1 MPPPVSDYRAT
12 DSGSANGTDFGA
24 AGIFPDYG
32 FDSVAPRPAV
42 PPSSGGRSQWLVAE
56 QADAGAIRD
65 HNRGDLCGFQ
75 ANFFFETFYL
85 FYDFSQAILAI
96 LPQILQSF
104 FDLKISLK
112 DIKSR
117 GSVKL
122 EDSLPNEINYCSKSC
137 LL

>member
-65 HNRGDLCGFQ
+65 HNRGDLRGFQ
-75 ANFFFETFYL
+75 ANFFFWTFYL
-85 FYDFSQAILAI
+85 FYDLCASDFSNFTSDFTIILRFENFI
-96 LPQILQSF
+96 ERY
-104 FDLKISLK
+104 KI
-112 DIKSR
+112 
-117 GSVKL
+117 
-122 EDSLPNEINYCSKSC
+122 
-137 LL
+137 